1 MLVTRALEN
10 DQHAFAL
17 LFRRHAPDVHAFAQ
31 RRSRSAD
38 IADDVVATTFEKAW
52 RSLARLGADD
62 GDRFRP
68 WVFRIAANELASHF
82 RSQGRR
88 TRREQLAAV
97 RDGQGEAGPA
107 GGQPDPDVPADDG
120 SVVLEALAT
129 LPDRHQE
136 VISLR
141 YLADLS
147 PAETARALGI
157 EKSHVAVRLHR
168 AMTALR
174 AAITAADSPGGA
186 S

>member
-1 MLVTRALEN
+1 MVIVLQGAGHQRPVVGRLVTRGSG
-10 DQHAFAL
+10 
-17 LFRRHAPDVHAFAQ
+17 RGRGG
-31 RRSRSAD
+31 RRSQSPLPVRSAPRSGRVSD
-38 IADDVVATTFEKAW
+38 GSGRTSDGSGRVSVDQADQDV
-52 RSLARLGADD
+52 DD
-62 GDRFRP
+62 G
-68 WVFRIAANELASHF
+68 AL
-82 RSQGRR
+82 
-88 TRREQLAAV
+88 
-97 RDGQGEAGPA
+97 
-107 GGQPDPDVPADDG
+107 
-120 SVVLEALAT
+120 VLRALAT

-174 AAITAADSPGGA
+174 AAITAADPPGGV